1 MPVDGKPAMIYTLT
15 VNPSLDYMIQVPH
28 FKTGIVNRL
37 LSEKYMAGGKGI
49 NVSIMLKNLGV
60 ESVALGFVGGFVGRE
75 IEDQLKEKNVRTDF
89 VQLKNGTSRINVKLK
104 SEEETDINAKGPE
117 ICKDE
122 LEGLFFK
129 LNGLK
134 ENDIL
139 VLAGSIPKTLPDDF
153 YAQIMERLVQKK
165 IQFVVD
171 AENKIL
177 MQSLKYRP
185 LLVKPNNFELGQIF
199 NVELNTRGDVIP
211 YAKKLRELGARNVL
225 VSLAG
230 EGAVL
235 VDEHGNV
242 FEKEAPK
249 GKVLNSVGA
258 GDSMVAGFLSE
269 YLASSDTE
277 RAFLMGLS
285 AGSASAFS
293 DGFATK
299 EMVVNLFKTLR

>member
-1 MPVDGKPAMIYTLT
+1 MIYTLT

-37 LSEKYMAGGKGI
+37 LSEKFMAGGKGI

-104 SEEETDINAKGPE
+104 SEEETDINANGPE

-122 LEGLFFK
+122 IEGLFFK
-129 LNGLK
+129 LNELK

-139 VLAGSIPKTLPDDF
+139 ALAGSIPKTLPDDF

-199 NVELNTRGDVIP
+199 NVELNKRGDVIP

-299 EMVVNLFKTLR
+299 ENVVNLFKTLR

>member
-1 MPVDGKPAMIYTLT
+1 MIYTLT
-15 VNPSLDYMIQVPH
+15 VNPSLDYMIQVPQ
-28 FKTGIVNRL
+28 FKTGIVNRV
-37 LSEKYMAGGKGI
+37 LSEKFMAGGKGI

-75 IEDQLKEKNVRTDF
+75 IESELNEKKIRTDF

-104 SEEETDINAKGPE
+104 SEEETDINASGPE
-117 ICKDE
+117 IGKDE
-122 LEGLFFK
+122 IEELFFK
-129 LNGLK
+129 LNELK

-153 YAQIMERLVQKK
+153 YAQIMERLVEKK

-199 NVELNTRGDVIP
+199 DVELNTRDDVIP
-211 YAKKLRELGARNVL
+211 HAKKIRELGARNVL

-242 FEKEAPK
+242 FEKAAPK

-269 YLASSDTE
+269 FVASADTE
-277 RAFLMGLS
+277 RAFLMGIS
-285 AGSASAFS
+285 AGSASAFC
-293 DGFATK
+293 DGFASK
-299 EMVVNLFKTLR
+299 EIVMKLFKTLS

>member
-1 MPVDGKPAMIYTLT
+1 MIYTLT
-15 VNPSLDYMIQVPH
+15 VNPSLDYMIQVPQ
-28 FKTGIVNRL
+28 FKTGIVNRV
-37 LSEKYMAGGKGI
+37 LSEKFMAGGKGI

-75 IEDQLKEKNVRTDF
+75 IERQLNDKNIMTDF

-104 SEEETDINAKGPE
+104 SEEETDINASGPE
-117 ICKDE
+117 IGKDE
-122 LEGLFFK
+122 IEELFFK
-129 LNGLK
+129 LNELK

-199 NVELNTRGDVIP
+199 DVELNTRDDVIP
-211 YAKKLRELGARNVL
+211 HAKKIRELGARNVL

-242 FEKEAPK
+242 FEKAAPK

-269 YLASSDTE
+269 FVASADTE
-277 RAFLMGLS
+277 RAFLMGIS
-285 AGSASAFS
+285 AGSASAFC
-293 DGFATK
+293 DGFASK
-299 EMVVNLFKTLR
+299 ENVMKLFKTLS